1 MNGKRIKKI
10 IAGKSLRKP
19 PAVILGGALLAVFI
33 FITIFAHWLAPVDPW
48 MRFQPY
54 MPVSGAHWLGT
65 NDIGNDIFSELIYGA
80 RVSLP
85 VGFITALTASF
96 IGLIV
101 GLFAGYLR
109 GAADGLLMGLTDIFL
124 ALPTLPLA
132 IIAAAFLRP
141 DTLVL
146 SLLLGLLWWPESAR
160 LIRAKVLQVRETGF
174 IQSAECIGFSK
185 RFIVFS
191 EILPNMI
198 PLLIPRFMITF
209 ASAIIAEAS
218 ISFLGLG
225 DPLAKSWGMMINVAF
240 MKGGFINR
248 MWWWYSAPGICI
260 TLTAVAGVLLGMAL
274 EKRYGGI
281 S

>member
-1 MNGKRIKKI
+1 MKKPI
-10 IAGKSLRKP
+10 
-19 PAVILGGALLAVFI
+19 AVILGSALLAI
-33 FITIFAHWLAPVDPW
+33 FILLSIFAHWLAPADPW
-48 MRFQPY
+48 RRFQPY
-54 MPVSGAHWLGT
+54 LPVSGAHWLGT
-65 NDIGNDIFSELIYGA
+65 NDIGNDIFSELIHGA
-80 RVSLP
+80 RISLP
-85 VGFITALTASF
+85 VGFITALTASL
-96 IGLIV
+96 IGLVV

-109 GAADGLLMGLTDIFL
+109 GAADGFLMGMTDIFL
-124 ALPTLPLA
+124 ALPHLPLV

-141 DTLVL
+141 DSLVL
-146 SLLLGLLWWPESAR
+146 SLLLGLLWWPAIAR
-160 LIRAKVLQVRETGF
+160 EIRARVLQVRETGF
-174 IQSAECIGFSK
+174 IESAECIGFSK

-260 TLTAVAGVLLGMAL
+260 TLTVVSGVILGMAL